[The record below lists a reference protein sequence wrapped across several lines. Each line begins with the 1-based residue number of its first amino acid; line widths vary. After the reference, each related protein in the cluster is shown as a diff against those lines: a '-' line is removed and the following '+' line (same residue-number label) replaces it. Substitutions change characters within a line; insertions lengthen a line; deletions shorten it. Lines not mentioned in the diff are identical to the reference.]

1 MKMRTAVVL
10 AAALSVMAWIPNSSS
25 AQQFT
30 GGLRGAVRD
39 ANGIIPGVTVTLT
52 NEGTAI
58 TREAATNEQGQYNFS
73 AVTPGTYTVKAAL
86 QGFKTYENKGIRI
99 GTQMFITLD
108 VLLEVGQIEE
118 SVTVTGQSPLI
129 ETSNASVGESLGRE
143 LLESLPAPGRAAF
156 LIAITVPTVNPV
168 GDPQFNR
175 QQDQTNASLI
185 SLGGG
190 GVRANNYTVDGVPIT
205 DLTGRAVLNPS
216 IEAIDEVKVQVHT
229 YDADMGRTGGG
240 VFNTTAK
247 AGTNQFHGTGFYQSR
262 PVWGQSENYFNAV
275 AGLTKEQSGLANGR
289 FHTYGGGVGGPIWK
303 NRTFFWTS
311 AEGYRSTTTRNL
323 QEIWPSARQRT
334 GDFST
339 STIGG
344 QPVRIFN
351 PWCRSGAASAQC
363 PATGTGSIAT
373 GGEFTG
379 GIIPRTHPAASQVG
393 FNLLGAYPM
402 VDTRGNPIGSNQDN
416 QVNVS
421 TTGSIRDRADMWSIK
436 AEHKFTD
443 RSSLSGFYV
452 YNTTTEPA
460 TESMPASHD
469 YMDGAYDLLERRP
482 HLLVFNN
489 TNILNDTT
497 ILSLRYGWTTW
508 MDQNE
513 RVPFP
518 AGLASLGFSPNY
530 VNAIHP
536 DGRDLFPDLN
546 FDEVRDVGLSGGTRR
561 RWKGPYSINAA
572 LSKLSGNHQF
582 KLGADLRRLGIAT
595 TTFNENAGDFTFTRA
610 FSSRPGVANS
620 GHELA
625 SALLGLPRLGR
636 VDFARG
642 ELEWYARYWGGY
654 VQDDWRVSSNF
665 TLNYGVRFE
674 HEDALREIENRQTV
688 AFDRSVVNP
697 IDAQVNKT
705 GTLLQGRAITG
716 GLIYA
721 GVNGAPEEQ
730 GNLPAVTVSPRVGIA
745 WTPTA
750 RTVIRAGYGLFS
762 APWQYSATEH
772 GQIGFTRTTNMNQSA
787 DTTEVPLTTLDNPF
801 PNGLQQPL
809 GSSLGLLTGIGSNI
823 TFVDQDRT
831 WSKVHQYSIDAQREL
846 GGNVAVTVGYTGAT
860 GRDLGYGGSNNT
872 LVNINQIDPAVARA
886 AFPGPNGS
894 WDAAALRQSIPNPF
908 FGLASAGEFATRATI
923 PRGQLLRPF
932 PQFGDVFVS
941 EMTNGGRR
949 QFHAATVKLDKRTG
963 SGWWGGRFNYTW
975 SSTKDNQFGQTS
987 FYSRSLNLP
996 QDNYDLDAEY
1006 GPSNFDSP
1014 HRIILSPIVRIP
1026 SPGSGLA
1033 RTLLG
1038 DWMATAIVELV
1049 SGAPLNATI
1058 SGGTSDA
1065 NLGLLGG
1072 RQRPNV
1078 AGDPNV
1084 DASDADRVASADHT
1098 SAAWFNRA
1106 AFNSPGPGQYGS
1118 APRTLGDARWQFRK
1132 TIDLSVSKNVRFS
1145 GGQAGE
1151 IRLEVLNLTN
1161 TGKFAAGALNTDS
1174 IDLTSFSRV
1183 TAQASFM
1190 RIWQFTFR
1198 YRF

>member
-1 MKMRTAVVL
+1 MTQRTGFLTAVMLLVL
-10 AAALSVMAWIPNSSS
+10 ALAGSLS

-39 ANGIIPGVTVTLT
+39 ANGIIPGVSVTLT

-58 TREAATNEQGQYNFS
+58 TREASTNEQGQYNFS

-86 QGFKTYENKGIRI
+86 QGFKSYENRGIRI

-108 VLLEVGQIEE
+108 IQLEVGQIEE

-143 LLESLPAPGRAAF
+143 VLDSLPAPGRAAF
-156 LIAITVPTVNPV
+156 LIAVTVPTVNPV

-247 AGTNQFHGTGFYQSR
+247 TGTNQFHGTGFYQTR

-275 AGLTKEQSGLANGR
+275 AGLTKEQSGLANAR

-311 AEGYRSTTTRNL
+311 TEGYRSTTTRNL
-323 QEIWPSARQRT
+323 QEVWPSARQRN

-344 QPVRIFN
+344 QAVRIFN
-351 PWCRSGAASAQC
+351 PWCRSGVPSAKC

-379 GIIPRTHPAASQVG
+379 GIIPRGHPAASQVG
-393 FNLLGAYPM
+393 FNLANAYPTI
-402 VDTRGNPIGSNQDN
+402 DTRGNAMGSNEDN
-416 QVNVS
+416 NVNVS

-436 AEHKFTD
+436 GEHKFTD
-443 RSSLSGFYV
+443 RWSLSGFYV
-452 YNTTTEPA
+452 YNSTSEPA

-469 YMDGAYDLLERRP
+469 YMDGAYDILERRP

-497 ILSLRYGWTTW
+497 ILTLRYGWTTW
-508 MDQNE
+508 QDQND
-513 RVPFP
+513 RVPFK

-530 VNAIHP
+530 VNALHP
-536 DGRDLFPDLN
+536 DGQDLFPDLN
-546 FDEVRDVGLSGGTRR
+546 FDEVRDVGLSGGSRR
-561 RWKGPYSINAA
+561 RWKGPYSINGA
-572 LSKLSGNHQF
+572 LSKLAGSHQM
-582 KLGADLRRLGIAT
+582 KIGADVRRLGIAT

-610 FSSRPGVANS
+610 FTSRQGVANS

-625 SALLGLPRLGR
+625 SLLLGLPRLGR
-636 VDFARG
+636 VDFDRG
-642 ELEWYARYWGGY
+642 EFEWYARYWGGY
-654 VQDDWRVSSNF
+654 LQDDWRMGSNF

-674 HEDALREIENRQTV
+674 HEDGLREIENRQTV

-697 IDAQVNKT
+697 IDTVVPKA
-705 GTLLQGRAITG
+705 GTPLQGRTITG

-750 RTVIRAGYGLFS
+750 RTVVRSGYGLFS

-772 GQIGFTRTTNMNQSA
+772 GQIGFARTTNMNQSS

-823 TFVDQDRT
+823 TYIDQNRS
-831 WSKVHQYSIDAQREL
+831 WSKVHQYSVDVQREM
-846 GGNVAVTVGYTGAT
+846 GGNVALTVGYTGAT
-860 GRDLGYGGSNNT
+860 GRDLGYGGSSNT
-872 LVNINQIDPAVARA
+872 LININQIDPAVARA
-886 AFPGPNGS
+886 AFPGPNGT

-908 FGLASAGEFATRATI
+908 FGIASAGEFATRSTI

-941 EMTNGGRR
+941 EMTEGGKR

-963 SGWWGGRFNYTW
+963 NSWWGGRFNYTW
-975 SSTKDNQFGQTS
+975 SSTKDNQFGQPS
-987 FYSRSLNLP
+987 FYSRRLDVP
-996 QDNYDLDAEY
+996 QNNYDLDAEY

-1014 HRIILSPIVRIP
+1014 HRIILSPIVRLRG
-1026 SPGSGLA
+1026 PGAGLA

-1049 SGAPLNATI
+1049 SGAPLNATL
-1058 SGGTSDA
+1058 SGGVSDA

-1078 AGDPNV
+1078 IGDPNI
-1084 DASDADRVASADHT
+1084 DAGDADRVASADHPG
-1098 SAAWFNRA
+1098 AAWFDRA
-1106 AFNSPGPGQYGS
+1106 AFGNPGVGQYGN
-1118 APRTLGDARWQFRK
+1118 AARTLGDARWQFRK
-1132 TIDLSVSKNVRFS
+1132 TVDLSVSKSVRFS
-1145 GGQAGE
+1145 SMQAGE
-1151 IRLEVLNLTN
+1151 LRFEVLNLTN
-1161 TGKFAAGALNTDS
+1161 TGKFAGGSTNTEA
-1174 IDLTSFSRV
+1174 IDLTSFSRI

-1190 RIWQFTFR
+1190 RIWQLTFR